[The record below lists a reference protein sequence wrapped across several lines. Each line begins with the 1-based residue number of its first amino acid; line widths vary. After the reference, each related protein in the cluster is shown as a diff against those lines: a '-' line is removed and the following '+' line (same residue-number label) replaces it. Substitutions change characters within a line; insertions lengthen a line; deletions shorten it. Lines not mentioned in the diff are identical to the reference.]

1 MYTIKSTYL
10 AKKINL
16 NLQLI
21 IEELKEIEKDVNLK
35 TAINIAYYN
44 TYRDINISD
53 ITKQIAFRHNISHS
67 DSTQSA
73 MGKTVG
79 NVYIKGVKDSNL
91 KKLFPADYKITTKDF
106 INRALYYIDNT

>member
-73 MGKTVG
+73 MDKTVG
-79 NVYIKGVKDSNL
+79 NVYIKGFKDSNL
-91 KKLFPADYKITTKDF
+91 KNYFLLIIKLQLKI
-106 INRALYYIDNT
+106 L